1 MLVVSVPAQSAM
13 EESSLPSSTPAPR
26 AFVGLKGSE
35 LGAEATRLRPVL
47 RAVAARV
54 LGLPGQHSDVEDCV
68 SEALRRV
75 VEGRARV
82 RDDEPVGPWAVG
94 IVRHVALD
102 LLRRQRRERGRKGA
116 EDDEEREVVDGAPAP
131 DDVVDQRQRLATLR
145 VALAELPDGQ
155 RRALIAFHA
164 EGASYQAIAAEL
176 GVAMGTVA
184 TWIAR
189 GRKAL
194 GERLVETSGRGDG
207 AGASSTERRSS

>member
-1 MLVVSVPAQSAM
+1 MLVVSVPAQSAV
-13 EESSLPSSTPAPR
+13 EEPSLPSSTPAPR
-26 AFVGLKGSE
+26 AFVGAKGSE

-54 LGLPGQHSDVEDCV
+54 LGLPGHHSDVEDCV

-75 VEGRARV
+75 VEGRGRV

-102 LLRRQRRERGRKGA
+102 LLRRQRRERGRNVP
-116 EDDEEREVVDGAPAP
+116 DDEEREVVDGAPAP

-145 VALAELPDGQ
+145 FALAELPEGQ

-194 GERLVETSGRGDG
+194 GERLVET
-207 AGASSTERRSS
+207 AGASPTERRSS